1 MPENIVQNSTVP
13 EIPVSPSPSPIN
25 DNGGQANPTAQTSL
39 FEKISE
45 KAGRLFEKHGVTFK
59 PGRGRPRKDGSPKA
73 SDVPLESVGASPAPV
88 APLVAAPVPAPAIDA
103 GLVRRCVSAV
113 VKALKGFGDS
123 KLFNKAMQATG
134 DAKFAR
140 DLVAETTVTE
150 EEISALA
157 ELSEICLRKYG
168 VGTEYCPEV
177 GLVAILAGGVIRY
190 TVALKSIEAK
200 ITEKQA
206 RGTN

>member
-1 MPENIVQNSTVP
+1 MPEIESVPTSP
-13 EIPVSPSPSPIN
+13 EIPASTSTSPIN

-59 PGRGRPRKDGSPKA
+59 RGRGRPRKDGLPKA
-73 SDVPLESVGASPAPV
+73 TDVPLESFGASPAQAAPV
-88 APLVAAPVPAPAIDA
+88 VAAPVAAPAFDA
-103 GLVRRCVSAV
+103 SIVRRCVSAV

-123 KLFNKAMQATG
+123 KLFNKAFRATN
-134 DAKFAR
+134 DSKFAR

-150 EEISALA
+150 EEIAALS

-177 GLVAILAGGVIRY
+177 GLLAIVAGGVVRY
-190 TVALKSIEAK
+190 SVAMKTLEAK
-200 ITEKQA
+200 ISEQQTKKP
-206 RGTN
+206 

>member
-1 MPENIVQNSTVP
+1 MLDNQSVSTSP
-13 EIPVSPSPSPIN
+13 EIPDSPLSTPIN
-25 DNGGQANPTAQTSL
+25 DTSGQAPATAQTSL

-59 PGRGRPRKDGSPKA
+59 RGRGRPRKDGLPKA
-73 SDVPLESVGASPAPV
+73 TDVPIESGSASTAPSAPV
-88 APLVAAPVPAPAIDA
+88 VAAPVPAPGFDSN
-103 GLVRRCVSAV
+103 LVIRCVKAV

-123 KLFNKAMQATG
+123 KLYNKALQATG
-134 DAKFAR
+134 DGKFAR

-150 EEISALA
+150 EEIAALA
-157 ELSEICLRKYG
+157 ELSEICLKKYG
-168 VGTEYCPEV
+168 VGTEYCPEIGV
-177 GLVAILAGGVIRY
+177 CAILAGGVIRY

-200 ITEKQA
+200 ITEKQS

>member
-1 MPENIVQNSTVP
+1 MPENQSVPTSP
-13 EIPVSPSPSPIN
+13 EIPASPSLSPIN
-25 DNGGQANPTAQTSL
+25 DNGGQANRTAQNSL

-59 PGRGRPRKDGSPKA
+59 RGRGRPRKDGLPKA
-73 SDVPLESVGASPAPV
+73 TDVPLDAGSASPAPA
-88 APLVAAPVPAPAIDA
+88 APLVDAPVAAPGFDSN
-103 GLVRRCVSAV
+103 LVIRCVKAV

-134 DAKFAR
+134 DAKFSR

-157 ELSEICLRKYG
+157 ELSEICLKKYG
-168 VGTEYCPEV
+168 VGTEYCPEIGV
-177 GLVAILAGGVIRY
+177 AAILAGGVIRY

-200 ITEKQA
+200 IAEKQA
-206 RGTN
+206 RGAN